1 MISIWLTKSRAMDEA
16 LRKYETS
23 STLPEP
29 EALDWDATG
38 SAAPNVSRASA
49 DYRNAKGEKVRVV

>member
-1 MISIWLTKSRAMDEA
+1 MDEA